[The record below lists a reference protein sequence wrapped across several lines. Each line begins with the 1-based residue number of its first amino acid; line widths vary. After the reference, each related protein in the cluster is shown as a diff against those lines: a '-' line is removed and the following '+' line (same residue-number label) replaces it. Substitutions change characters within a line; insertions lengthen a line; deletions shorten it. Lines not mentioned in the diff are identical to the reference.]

1 MEVPNLT
8 RCCCYGEIR
17 AEWPDLKRGRRRG
30 EVTKW
35 WYEECGWLREKKYM
49 KKQKSLGLEM
59 KGTYFVNA
67 LNDDYHA

>member
-17 AEWPDLKRGRRRG
+17 AEWPDLKRGRGRG

-35 WYEECGWLREKKYM
+35 WYEECGWLREKKVHEEA
-49 KKQKSLGLEM
+49 EM

>member
-17 AEWPDLKRGRRRG
+17 AEWPDLKRGRGRG

-49 KKQKSLGLEM
+49 KMQKI
-59 KGTYFVNA
+59 
-67 LNDDYHA
+67 